1 MQTVNPY
8 MHACRVYLCLLVSRQ
23 HGIEREDKEGEV
35 DHILQR
41 VKVKSQTQTPYQCT
55 HHHKM
60 PHTNTLVWPGRPN
73 FHFGGWEVAGIGR
86 NGKLGL
92 AGLTTHTYTMTPELK
107 QNTQ

>member
-1 MQTVNPY
+1 MSEHVNPY

-60 PHTNTLVWPGRPN
+60 PHTNTLVWPVDPTSIL
-73 FHFGGWEVAGIGR
+73 ED
-86 NGKLGL
+86 GKLQG
-92 AGLTTHTYTMTPELK
+92 YVTMRSWV
-107 QNTQ
+107 